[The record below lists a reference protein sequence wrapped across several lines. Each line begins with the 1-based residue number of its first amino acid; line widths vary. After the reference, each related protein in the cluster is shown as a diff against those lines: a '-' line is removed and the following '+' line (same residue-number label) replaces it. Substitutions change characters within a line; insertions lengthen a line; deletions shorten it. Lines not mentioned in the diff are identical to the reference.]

1 MTRNNETRK
10 TRRKER
16 ERSERRAGRDLD
28 RLTDDALTIAL
39 ELVSDVAA
47 ATAPDL
53 RDRAIDVEFNSI
65 DAARFAQKR
74 INEALGVREW
84 SDEVRAW
91 VWVAEDRR
99 GGAARSDHG
108 RRVGFEL
115 RLERLQ

>member
-10 TRRKER
+10 AKRKER

-28 RLTDDALTIAL
+28 RLTDDALAIAL
-39 ELVSDVAA
+39 ELVSEVAV
-47 ATAPDL
+47 ATASEL
-53 RDRAIDVEFNSI
+53 RDRAIDVEFSSI

-91 VWVAEDRR
+91 VWVAGERR
-99 GGAARSDHG
+99 GGPARSDHG
-108 RRVGFEL
+108 RQVGFEL
-115 RLERLQ
+115 RLERLR